1 MFHYGMM
8 HALLVDWANGN
19 PKRRLA
25 DALVETINVLD
36 GGAVPVE
43 QRLRDVEL
51 AAERAA
57 DSGIRTSWLTDEVAA
72 LHALTRY
79 GLLSPEQS
87 RRLRRAER
95 DMHKSVEI

>member
-8 HALLVDWANGN
+8 HALLIDWAAGN
-19 PKRRLA
+19 PKRRFT

-36 GGAVPVE
+36 SGAVPVE

-57 DSGIRTSWLTDEVAA
+57 DSGTRTAWLTDEVEA
-72 LHALTRY
+72 LNGLGRY

-87 RRLRRAER
+87 RRLQRAER